1 MIRMIKFELKKLFSN
16 SIVIGSI
23 AVLLLIC
30 FFILQACCFN
40 NSATSTVLPDGTQ
53 LSGRQAIV
61 YNQTIAEKY
70 AGDFTDDTI
79 AKMVTDFS
87 KDYPNEYSQMVEG
100 DVANSTLPST
110 YLYLTMFIPP
120 ANYDEIAQD
129 AIAHGSSIPPLT
141 NAGLVSIEDYG
152 TAYIDKPLQCG
163 YNDSWAY
170 FFTGLCGPTIAI
182 AFPVLIVLVI
192 AISTVFSGEYSSKMD
207 ALILTT
213 RYGKNRVIIAKLL
226 TSMVFATLLVA
237 GVFIL
242 YCIAFGVHYGL
253 LGWNADIQTNLGLS
267 LLGVEIPMN
276 NLQLIFFGLMIVW
289 LAGIFT
295 AAITAMISAIT
306 KSPFSSLIV
315 AFAVFMAPWILRQ
328 ILPENT
334 LRDIL
339 LIFPANAV
347 NVQEVLL
354 LPVNAQSIYFNQPLA
369 PTLSILLGTL
379 IALLASS
386 VIAYK
391 SFSNHQTIG

>member
-16 SIVIGSI
+16 SVVLGSI
-23 AVLLLIC
+23 AVLLFVC

-53 LSGRQAIV
+53 LSGRKAIE
-61 YNQTIAEKY
+61 YNQMIAEKY

-87 KDYPNEYSQMVEG
+87 KDYPSEYSQMVEG
-100 DVANSTLPST
+100 DVANSALPST

-141 NAGLVSIEDYG
+141 NAGLVSLADYG
-152 TAYIDKPLQCG
+152 TAYVDKPLQYG
-163 YNDSWAY
+163 YNESWAY
-170 FFTGLCGPTIAI
+170 LFTGFCGPTIAI
-182 AFPVLIVLVI
+182 AFPALIVLVI
-192 AISTVFSGEYSSKMD
+192 AISTVFSSEYSTKMD

-213 RYGKNRVIIAKLL
+213 KYGKNRQIIAKLL
-226 TSMVFATLLVA
+226 TSIIFTTVLVV
-237 GVFIL
+237 GLFFL

-253 LGWNADIQTNLGLS
+253 LGWNADIQANLGLS

-276 NLQLIFFGLMIVW
+276 NLQLIFLGLIIVW
-289 LAGIFT
+289 LAGVFT

-369 PTLSILLGTL
+369 PTFCIMLGTL
-379 IALLASS
+379 IALFASS

-391 SFSNHQTIG
+391 SFSNHQSVG

>member
-100 DVANSTLPST
+100 DIANSALPST

-120 ANYDEIAQD
+120 ANYDEIVQD

-152 TAYIDKPLQCG
+152 TAYVDKPLQCG

-170 FFTGLCGPTIAI
+170 FFTGFCGPTIAI

-213 RYGKNRVIIAKLL
+213 RYGK
-226 TSMVFATLLVA
+226 
-237 GVFIL
+237 
-242 YCIAFGVHYGL
+242 
-253 LGWNADIQTNLGLS
+253 
-267 LLGVEIPMN
+267 
-276 NLQLIFFGLMIVW
+276 
-289 LAGIFT
+289 
-295 AAITAMISAIT
+295 
-306 KSPFSSLIV
+306 
-315 AFAVFMAPWILRQ
+315 
-328 ILPENT
+328 
-334 LRDIL
+334 
-339 LIFPANAV
+339 
-347 NVQEVLL
+347 
-354 LPVNAQSIYFNQPLA
+354 
-369 PTLSILLGTL
+369 
-379 IALLASS
+379 
-386 VIAYK
+386 
-391 SFSNHQTIG
+391 

>member
-23 AVLLLIC
+23 VVLLLVC

-87 KDYPNEYSQMVEG
+87 EDYPNEYSQMVKG
-100 DVANSTLPST
+100 DVSNSALPST
-110 YLYLTMFIPP
+110 FLYLNMFIPP
-120 ANYDEIAQD
+120 ANYDEIVQD

-141 NAGLVSIEDYG
+141 NAGLVSIADYG
-152 TAYIDKPLQCG
+152 TAYIDKPLQCA

-170 FFTGLCGPTIAI
+170 FFTGFCGPTIAI
-182 AFPVLIVLVI
+182 AFPTLIVLVI
-192 AISTVFSGEYSSKMD
+192 AISTVFSSEYSTKMD

-213 RYGKNRVIIAKLL
+213 KYGKNKQIIAKLL
-226 TSMVFATLLVA
+226 TSIIFTTILVV
-237 GVFIL
+237 GLFFL
-242 YCIAFGVHYGL
+242 YCVAFGVHYGL
-253 LGWNADIQTNLGLS
+253 VGWNADIQTNLGLS

-276 NLQLIFFGLMIVW
+276 NFQLIFFGLMIVW
-289 LAGIFT
+289 LAGVFT
-295 AAITAMISAIT
+295 STITAMISAIT
-306 KSPFSSLIV
+306 KTPFSSLIV
-315 AFAVFMAPWILRQ
+315 ALAVFIVPWLLRQ

-347 NVQEVLL
+347 NVQEVLI
-354 LPVNAQSIYFNQPLA
+354 LPVNDQSIYFNQPLA
-369 PTLSILLGTL
+369 PALSIIITT
-379 IALLASS
+379 IIVLLASS
-386 VIAYK
+386 IITYR
-391 SFSNHQTIG
+391 SFSKHQSVN